1 MKRIA
6 KKTDLKDLRDLQTN
20 PNLDIARKNLR
31 KFR

>member
-6 KKTDLKDLRDLQTN
+6 KKTEKDLRDLQTN